1 VRRLLASLWVAASLL
16 SVAVPARAVS
26 SAELYQTQAEFYG
39 RFEARIRFAPGDGV
53 ISSFFLWKSG
63 SDASGAY
70 WNELDFEKLG
80 ADCHLQTNA
89 IFGMPSAQHSQ
100 LNATA
105 SDLCGSYH
113 TYGFEW
119 APTYIS
125 WQIDGTEVR
134 RDTGANA
141 TAFAQNASAG
151 MQIHFNVWPGDASFG
166 GNFNA
171 AILPVHQYVS
181 WVQYSS
187 YANDSF
193 SVAWR
198 EDFDSASVPSGWATG
213 NWASPK
219 GYSTHA
225 PGNVNFVDGIS
236 ILSLTSDA
244 ATGFMGAPPAD
255 GSGGGSGSSGASTG
269 GVSGQGASAGNGGTS
284 AGNGG
289 ASGAPGPS
297 GGAAGLG
304 AGGLAS
310 AGLGRGQSSGAAG
323 AANVGSGGAQSAAGA
338 SANTGAQSGAATP
351 TGSAGS
357 CSCRLASTASPSSA
371 WSLLSLG
378 ALAALRRRRRTVAF
392 RRQPGISVSSPWLGN
407 TIPARTR
414 RKCSEGA

>member
-1 VRRLLASLWVAASLL
+1 MDVRRLLASLCVAASLL
-16 SVAVPARAVS
+16 SVSLPASAVS
-26 SAELYQTQAEFYG
+26 SSELYQTQAEYYG

-63 SDASGAY
+63 SDATGAY

-100 LNATA
+100 TNAA
-105 SDLCGSYH
+105 GSDLCGSYH

-125 WQIDGTEVR
+125 WQVDGTEVR
-134 RDTGANA
+134 RDTGATA

-171 AILPVHQYVS
+171 AILPVHEYVS

-187 YANDSF
+187 YANGNF

-198 EDFDSASVPSGWATG
+198 EEFNSASVPSGWATG

-244 ATGFMGAPPAD
+244 AIGFTGEPPAD
-255 GSGGGSGSSGASTG
+255 GSGGGSGSGGASTG
-269 GVSGQGASAGNGGTS
+269 GATGQGASGGTSGDNAGTSGDNAGTSAGNGGTS
-284 AGNGG
+284 GAAGR
-289 ASGAPGPS
+289 S
-297 GGAAGLG
+297 GGAASSAAG
-304 AGGLAS
+304 ALAS
-310 AGLGRGQSSGAAG
+310 GGSNGGQSSGAAG

-338 SANTGAQSGAATP
+338 SASAGAPSGAATP
-351 TGSAGS
+351 STNSGG
-357 CSCRLASTASPSSA
+357 CSCGLASTRGPSSA
-371 WSLLSLG
+371 WSLLSLV
-378 ALAALRRRRRTVAF
+378 ALTALRRRRRTVAF
-392 RRQPGISVSSPWLGN
+392 RR
-407 TIPARTR
+407 
-414 RKCSEGA
+414 

>member
-1 VRRLLASLWVAASLL
+1 MRLLASLFVAAVFL
-16 SVAVPARAVS
+16 SVSVPASAVS

-100 LNATA
+100 TNAA
-105 SDLCGSYH
+105 GSDLCGSYH

-125 WQIDGTEVR
+125 WQVDGIEVR
-134 RDTGANA
+134 RDTGTTA

-171 AILPVHQYVS
+171 AILPVHEYVS

-187 YANDSF
+187 YANGNF

-198 EDFDSASVPSGWATG
+198 EEFNSASVPSGWATG

-244 ATGFMGAPPAD
+244 AIGFTGQPPAD
-255 GSGGGSGSSGASTG
+255 GSGGGSGSGGAATG
-269 GVSGQGASAGNGGTS
+269 GATGQGASGATSAGSGGTS

-289 ASGAPGPS
+289 TGGTAGPS
-297 GGAAGLG
+297 GGAASSAAG
-304 AGGLAS
+304 ALVSGGAASSAAGALAS
-310 AGLGRGQSSGAAG
+310 GGSSGGQSSGAAG

-338 SANTGAQSGAATP
+338 SASAGAPNGAATP
-351 TGSAGS
+351 STNSGG
-357 CSCRLASTASPSSA
+357 CSYGQASTRGASSA
-371 WSLLSLG
+371 WSLLSLV
-378 ALAALRRRRRTVAF
+378 ALTALRRRRRGVAF
-392 RRQPGISVSSPWLGN
+392 RR
-407 TIPARTR
+407 
-414 RKCSEGA
+414 